1 MAQFKTYCYEIKLL
15 SNLHVGSGDANYG
28 IIDKLVQRDP
38 VTNNPIIHASSLKGA
53 LREFFTKE
61 KGRTDKD
68 DFVIYVFGSDPKEKE
83 KLRNGEYRFFSSDLF
98 LLPVRSSLQQ
108 FYLATNPEIA
118 KNFVDK
124 LNLLSIENTDIDN
137 LSKKLAV
144 LSKMEV
150 FKTPIIFEGDTN
162 TILED
167 YSVAKPATV
176 SPEIVA
182 LNEKYG
188 KKLAL
193 FGDNFKELTDN
204 LPVIARNQLEN
215 GKSENLWYEQI
226 VPHQSRFITFISVP
240 EVPDVE
246 NYFETFNNE
255 LTNSLVQI
263 GANGSIG
270 YGLCKFELLNPKKS

>member
-1 MAQFKTYCYEIKLL
+1 MAQFRTYCYEIKLL
-15 SNLHVGSGDANYG
+15 SNMHVGSGDANYG

-38 VTNNPIIHASSLKGA
+38 VTQHPIIHASSLKGA

-61 KGRTDKD
+61 KDRTDKD
-68 DFVIYVFGSDPKEKE
+68 DFVVYVFGSDPKEKE

-108 FYLATNPEIA
+108 YYLATNPNIV
-118 KNFVDK
+118 KNFAEKFRLLDIK
-124 LNLLSIENTDIDN
+124 DASIIDLTKQLALLSGI
-137 LSKKLAV
+137 AV
-144 LSKMEV
+144 NKE
-150 FKTPIIFEGDTN
+150 PILFEGDAN

-176 SPEIVA
+176 SPEVVA
-182 LNEKYG
+182 LNEKYD

-193 FGDNFKELTDN
+193 FGENFKELSDN

-215 GKSENLWYEQI
+215 GKSENLWYEEI
-226 VPHQSRFITFISVP
+226 VPHQSRFITFVSVP
-240 EVPDVE
+240 EVENVE

-255 LTNSLVQI
+255 LTSSLVQV

-270 YGLCKFELLNPKKS
+270 YGLCKFELLNPKKL

>member
-38 VTNNPIIHASSLKGA
+38 VSNNPIIHASSLKGA
-53 LREFFTKE
+53 LREFFTKDQGKDE
-61 KGRTDKD
+61 KSE
-68 DFVIYVFGSDPKEKE
+68 FVRHVFGSDPKEKE
-83 KLRNGEYRFFSSDLF
+83 KLKNGDYRFFSADLF

-108 FYLATNPEIA
+108 FYLATNPVIA

-124 LNLLSIENTDIDN
+124 LKLLGIEDTNIDN
-137 LSKKLAV
+137 LSQKLKV
-144 LSKMEV
+144 LSDI
-150 FKTPIIFEGDTN
+150 KTSEKPIIFEGDTK
-162 TILED
+162 TMLED
-167 YSVAKPATV
+167 YEVSLQPSVDAKIN
-176 SPEIVA
+176 E
-182 LNEKYG
+182 LNEKYE

-193 FGDNFKELTDN
+193 FGENFKELTDN

-226 VPHQSRFITFISVP
+226 IPHQSRFITFVSVP
-240 EVPDVE
+240 EVEGVE
-246 NYFETFNNE
+246 NYFKTFNKE
-255 LTNSLVQI
+255 LTSSLVQV

-270 YGLCKFELLNPKKS
+270 YGLCKFELLNLQKS